1 MNIKTYLDKTNT
13 IVYNSNVNTGQN
25 PVCELYY
32 GDGFTRILLHFDTDK
47 INSLIND
54 KTFAD
59 TSKLKHILK
68 FKNCWGLQS
77 INQREVFDSGKNTSK
92 ERTSSFDLY
101 LLRMPESWDAGVGN
115 DFTVDGFITKK
126 PSLSTNASNWYN
138 SGTETAWS
146 EGSGAITGTTTGTTG
161 NTVCI
166 QHFDIGNEDIEMD
179 ITTEINNI
187 ISGNT
192 SNNGYMLKFVDQ
204 LEQTATNSTQYCGFF
219 TENSNTFFKP
229 SISSTYDNSISDDRN
244 DFYLDKDNR
253 LYFYSRIEGS
263 LCNLDELPTCSIG
276 EIQYSVSQSSK
287 GVYYIQLNLSSE
299 LYDSSVMFYDNWSNI
314 KYNNVTFPDVE
325 LDFVT
330 KTNSDYFS
338 FGSGKQTTE
347 LKNYIPNVFGI
358 NNGQKVDRGQLIK
371 LGVQAR
377 VEYTVN
383 QSATINNMELR
394 LYVKETDKQL
404 DVISWDKIEKTSD
417 ENYYML
423 DTDSLLSNSY
433 YIDIKINA
441 NNEIK
446 IFKELLNFDIVNE
459 I

>member
-32 GDGFTRILLHFDTDK
+32 GDGFTRVLLHFDTDK
-47 INSLIND
+47 IQSLVND

-59 TSKLKHILK
+59 TTKLKHILK

-77 INQREVFDSGKNTSK
+77 LDKRSVFNSGNDNVM

-101 LLRMPESWDAGVGN
+101 LLRMPEVWDAGVGN

-126 PSLSTNASNWYN
+126 PSLSTNASNWFN
-138 SGTETAWS
+138 SGTETPWS
-146 EGSGAITGTTTGTTG
+146 EGSGAITGTTTG

-192 SNNGYMLKFVDQ
+192 SNNGYMLKYPDLF
-204 LEQTATNSTQYCGFF
+204 EQTATNTAQYCGVF
-219 TENSNTFFKP
+219 SP
-229 SISSTYDNSISDDRN
+229 STGTWFRPFLESIYDNPISDDRN
-244 DFYLDKDNR
+244 YFYLDKDNR
-253 LYFYSRIEGS
+253 LHFYSRIGGS
-263 LCNLDELPTCSIG
+263 LCNLDELPTCFIG
-276 EIQYSVSQSSK
+276 ETQYSVLQSSK
-287 GVYYIQLNLSSE
+287 GVYFIQLNLSS
-299 LYDSSVMFYDNWSNI
+299 LLFQDDVMLFDIWSNI

-330 KTNSDYFS
+330 KTNSDYFN

-377 VEYTVN
+377 VEYTIN
-383 QSATINNMELR
+383 QSATVDNMELR
-394 LYVKETDKQL
+394 LYVKETDKQF

-423 DTDSLLSNSY
+423 DTDSLLPNSY

-446 IFKELLNFDIVNE
+446 IFKELLNFDIINE
-459 I
+459 L